1 VKRTLWWTLL
11 VLAVLAIG
19 YLGVGLVVAER
30 LSAPSHQP
38 QKLTPTEAGLDY
50 RQVKIQS
57 TDRLELAGWWVPGND
72 PARAVVLVSGIE
84 GDKSDRHV
92 VETAPVYAG
101 AGYGVLMIDLRAQ
114 GSSEGERVTMGYKE
128 VRDVRGALLWLNER
142 GFAPGEVV
150 LHGFSLGGATVLR
163 AAPQSGVAA
172 VVEESAYSDL
182 PLILRQQLPEVS
194 GLPSFFTPGIFVM
207 SKLFLGIDPWAV
219 RPERDAR
226 KLCEEGIPLL
236 IIHSTDDETMP
247 FEHARRIKAACP
259 EATLWRIEGY
269 EHVGAYAHPEYRQS
283 ILDFLRTK
291 VFTGETRRRS
301 QPSAHPYLR
310 ERGTVQRYE
319 RQRQQGTSRL
329 RLGASQAH
337 TGEEGLL
344 AEEEDLARGDIP
356 ETGFVMVRESA
367 SITDHRT
374 LETISANVPGN
385 GRVAHRRLP

>member
-50 RQVKIQS
+50 REVKIQS

-236 IIHSTDDETMP
+236 IIHSRDDEAVP
-247 FEHARRIKAACP
+247 FEHAERIRKACP
-259 EATLWRIEGY
+259 EAAFWKIESY
-269 EHVGAYAHPEYRQS
+269 RHVGAYAHPRYRER
-283 ILDFLRTK
+283 LLNFLR
-291 VFTGETRRRS
+291 
-301 QPSAHPYLR
+301 
-310 ERGTVQRYE
+310 
-319 RQRQQGTSRL
+319 RL
-329 RLGASQAH
+329 
-337 TGEEGLL
+337 E
-344 AEEEDLARGDIP
+344 
-356 ETGFVMVRESA
+356 
-367 SITDHRT
+367 
-374 LETISANVPGN
+374 ANEPT
-385 GRVAHRRLP
+385 